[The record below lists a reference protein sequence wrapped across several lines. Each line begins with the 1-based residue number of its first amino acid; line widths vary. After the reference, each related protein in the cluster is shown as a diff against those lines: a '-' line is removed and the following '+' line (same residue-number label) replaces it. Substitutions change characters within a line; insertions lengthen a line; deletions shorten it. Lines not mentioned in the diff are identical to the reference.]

1 MRARS
6 TESLEERNGALP
18 TTTSSSSSPP
28 SRKRTLRQT
37 SSSTRVVHSGFDR
50 RGSNS
55 WWQTRGIVD
64 YVLLGLLLITSL
76 YFVLFGAPL
85 GFGQSTAASPD
96 DQAHP
101 DSNGQPKRP
110 PHANNFTPRAVDE
123 LDSDRLNIYIDQ
135 LDQAL
140 EQGLTELGPNDREK
154 FTIRVNTWRRN
165 EQLIVS
171 LNHHSQCEGVAQ
183 IQVIWCDE
191 ENEPPTEVLNHPSG
205 KVVVERH
212 MINSL
217 NERFNILTEDT
228 PTLGILSMDDDVLRP
243 CDAIDAGFFRWVA
256 NPDRLVGYDARLHIP
271 HFVDDDD
278 GKNQGAAP
286 VHEKL
291 RSFEYGYK
299 SATEKYNRYSLTLPR
314 YCFVHRDYLDLYMSY
329 MPEPILERIEEKFEC
344 EDIALS
350 FFVSALTNGAPPL
363 LADFWASKALIKLYS
378 PAAISKTSG
387 HKTVRDKCIEDFL
400 IMLGLRT
407 DSKIKLV
414 IHELWHKEKPMFEF
428 GAEPDADL
436 FVPKDGLVPR
446 HARLAAK
453 VQEMKSMS
461 DQDVSTKVVGQMV
474 ALAGKEAKKVG
485 LLDGTDEWK
494 SRWKSKR

>member
-1 MRARS
+1 M
-6 TESLEERNGALP
+6 
-18 TTTSSSSSPP
+18 
-28 SRKRTLRQT
+28 
-37 SSSTRVVHSGFDR
+37 VHSGFDR
-50 RGSNS
+50 RDSNG
-55 WWQTRGIVD
+55 WWQTRGILD
-64 YVLLGLLLITSL
+64 YILLGLLLTTSL
-76 YFVLFGAPL
+76 YTVLFGAPL
-85 GFGQSTAASPD
+85 FGHRTADPSG
-96 DQAHP
+96 DQVHS
-101 DSNGQPKRP
+101 DSNIPIRRP
-110 PHANNFTPRAVDE
+110 PSAHNFTPGSVDE
-123 LDSDRLNIYIDQ
+123 LDSDHLNIYLDQ

-191 ENEPPTEVLNHPSG
+191 ENEPPAEVLNHPSG

-228 PTLGILSMDDDVLRP
+228 PTLGILSMDDDVIRP

-271 HFVDDDD
+271 HFADEDD
-278 GKNQGAAP
+278 GKDQGAAP
-286 VHEKL
+286 LHQKL

-314 YCFVHRDYLDLYMSY
+314 YCFVHRDYLDQYMSY
-329 MPEPILERIEEKFEC
+329 MPEPILERVEEKFEC

-363 LADFWASKALIKLYS
+363 LADYWASKALIKLYS

-407 DSKIKLV
+407 DSNIKLV

-428 GAEPDADL
+428 GAEPDAEL
-436 FVPKDGLVPR
+436 FVPKEGLVSR
-446 HARLAAK
+446 HSRLAAK

-461 DQDVSTKVVGQMV
+461 DRDISAKVVAQMV
-474 ALAGKEAKKVG
+474 AKAGKEAKKAG
-485 LLDGTDEWK
+485 LLDGTEEWK
-494 SRWKSKR
+494 ARWKVKN